1 MINVGELLTDPDFA
15 QAFTIKRSSG
25 AFGLG
30 GFLATTSNVRGAG
43 VITVATEED
52 LMQVPEGDRVTGS
65 MMFYSRKP
73 IYATRAGSAAGLS
86 DLIAWRGQTYR
97 IAKVFPYQDYGF
109 YKAIGVRMSG
119 E

>member
-30 GFLATTSNVRGAG
+30 GFLAAISNVRGGG

-52 LMQVPEGDRVTGS
+52 LMQVPEGDRVTGA
-65 MMFYSRKP
+65 MMFYSQKP
-73 IYATRAGSAAGLS
+73 IYATRAGATAGLS
-86 DLIAWRGQTYR
+86 DLIVWRGQTYR

-109 YKAIGVRMSG
+109 FKAIGVRMSG